1 MGAEMV
7 IGQVG
12 GGVNKNLVNGVGVDI
27 VRGDELQI
35 GLVDLGGDLQ
45 IPGHAGRCNNEF
57 DLQTGVFFQS
67 LGICRSPG
75 KVESSVLAP
84 QCLLL
89 PDRSLQSLG
98 VGLVHPLHHLE
109 QPGPSGDLVPFER
122 GGDRQTDGLFSA
134 GGVRHHQ
141 MGGQRVQP
149 PVHALHRGIKA
160 LEVYGKIGAL
170 RFQGTGPP
178 FCCVYIRQMRG
189 KSEITTFYLIIQPAA
204 GLCKEKA
211 AF

>member
-35 GLVDLGGDLQ
+35 GLVDPGGDLQ
-45 IPGHAGRCNNEF
+45 IPGHAGRCSNEF

-89 PDRSLQSLG
+89 PDRSLQPLG
-98 VGLVHPLHHLE
+98 VGRARPGILYPLRE
-109 QPGPSGDLVPFER
+109 GE
-122 GGDRQTDGLFSA
+122 TA
-134 GGVRHHQ
+134 
-141 MGGQRVQP
+141 
-149 PVHALHRGIKA
+149 
-160 LEVYGKIGAL
+160 
-170 RFQGTGPP
+170 
-178 FCCVYIRQMRG
+178 RQMVFSVREV
-189 KSEITTFYLIIQPAA
+189 SATTRWVVSGSSPRSMHSTEA
-204 GLCKEKA
+204 
-211 AF
+211 